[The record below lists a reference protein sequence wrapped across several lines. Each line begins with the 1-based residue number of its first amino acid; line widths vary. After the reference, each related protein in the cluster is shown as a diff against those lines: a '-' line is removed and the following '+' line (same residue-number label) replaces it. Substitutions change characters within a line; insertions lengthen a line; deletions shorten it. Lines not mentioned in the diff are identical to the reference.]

1 MGFGMNKK
9 IDSLQA
15 LRFIAC
21 LCIFLHHCYLIKMVY
36 WGVSL
41 FIVLSGFLMC
51 LSYYDRYDAPLSPL
65 VSLRF
70 SLGKIRKLYLLNVL
84 TMLPVLAL
92 DIYMMRFHQT
102 YTPEYIAT
110 EMVLNLLVVQSW
122 SPAYAFSL
130 NGVAWYLS
138 ASMFFY
144 FAFPYIL
151 RAIKGYRRSSD
162 PFCAIAVLFALEILL
177 GFAAEPL
184 GRALYGADNSGFV
197 TWFGYIFPVYRC
209 LDFAVGCNLGYIFLR
224 HGDKLTRRG
233 AAVLE
238 GACVLLFAAAAL
250 IFRTGSSFLA
260 GDAFKASPL
269 FLPFCAAAVYLF
281 ACGRGILPRL
291 FTNRATVFL
300 GNISAAFFL
309 IHQDV
314 IRPGYMLLDRF
325 GLTVE
330 QSRPYLFFIGGAVS
344 VFLAWLY
351 GKLESAVKSRRR
363 QPG

>member
-1 MGFGMNKK
+1 MNKK

-102 YTPEYIAT
+102 YTPEYVVT
-110 EMVLNLLVVQSW
+110 ETVLNLLVVQSW

-233 AAVLE
+233 AESVL
-238 GACVLLFAAAAL
+238 GKCL
-250 IFRTGSSFLA
+250 
-260 GDAFKASPL
+260 
-269 FLPFCAAAVYLF
+269 
-281 ACGRGILPRL
+281 
-291 FTNRATVFL
+291 
-300 GNISAAFFL
+300 NISADAFLSARFCRLRDSGITLDLDIELPAKTGIPDADL
-309 IHQDV
+309 ISA
-314 IRPGYMLLDRF
+314 IGNLLDNAEEACRSTADRRISMSAKLS
-325 GLTVE
+325 GE
-330 QSRPYLFFIGGAVS
+330 YLVMLSISCAVPKRALS
-344 VFLAWLY
+344 I
-351 GKLESAVKSRRR
+351 SRRV
-363 QPG
+363 